1 MKSNSRVANIKHFCK
16 VYEKQSTQAI
26 LDSTIKHL
34 LPIAV
39 IKSNCSGNTRGMQTL
54 RGFSDVVTSKED
66 ASEFLFRFFERGVE
80 KDKACAT

>member
-34 LPIAV
+34 PIAAV
-39 IKSNCSGNTRGMQTL
+39 KSNCSGNTRGMQTL
-54 RGFSDVVTSKED
+54 RGFADVVASKED